1 MMRRQRL
8 RIQKAMALF
17 MAVLLTFGCSVVVGE
32 APVDAAEYVQS
43 ELPAIQ
49 SDFDTMVEQTAFADQ
64 DDMGTNPLTDAE
76 MPEADEDTEEQ
87 ETDLI
92 EMESEEETEDWTITE
107 DLLTES
113 DSFETSEDLE
123 DPMATELEDDWT
135 ETEPTEAV
143 EISED
148 PISIEPEE
156 WTETELIEASEVLE
170 EPMVTELEDDGT
182 ETEPT
187 EAVEAFEDPINTEP
201 EEWTE
206 AEPTEAVE
214 AFEDPISTEPEDW
227 TETEPIE
234 ASEVPEEPVTTESEA
249 DPETELVEENEVPEE
264 PVATEPEADP
274 ETEPVEENEVPEGPV
289 ATEPEADPETEL
301 IEENEVPEEP
311 VATESEADPET
322 EPVEENDIPE
332 EPVATEPEADP
343 ETELIEENEV
353 PEEPVATE
361 PEAGPETELVEEN
374 DVLEEA
380 VTTEPGTDSE
390 TGLVEAAETEP
401 IEGTEAAENPVM
413 TELTEEDS
421 DLADPVDTETETPV
435 EGQVEA
441 ADTASSPNYMIVV
454 VGDTQ
459 TTPDPSASAGC
470 GSITFETGDGLTAIV
485 KGISDDNREQLQTL
499 INDNGWQTLDNGNV
513 LEIHMPTLPDVEK
526 YSTVSG
532 PYDQDLCW
540 AAAASNLLWGS
551 GYAQDAVNPATNA
564 PFANADEVFDYFRQ
578 IFTDNGGL
586 VDGAVS
592 VFMTGE
598 YPYDSEWYTEN
609 DWSQLK
615 EENVEGLLPETD
627 PLEVGEE
634 IQMQGSPEKI
644 QVLELLDRFSVS
656 LALRR
661 ITDDS
666 VAPDS
671 WNWDDAYGHAVTA
684 VGLVYDAMVTNIR
697 ERYKAI
703 FLADSDNTPCN
714 GSEQASDSDKAEAA
728 ASAPNTYTMYGLSL
742 VDFGDQYGPLWV
754 IDNYPGTLANG
765 MGHVAI
771 REMFALRDNGF
782 VEPETPEQ
790 PAQPETHDT
799 ASDSQSTNEP
809 SVTAPVNSMYA
820 KIKQLMK
827 ENDWLVYSPA
837 DWHQPCGQEMDFEI
851 YFHAS
856 LTFLEQITMDGE
868 PLTYRDYSI
877 KNCRNGLFLLT
888 LDGSRMEQ
896 LEQGEHTLI
905 VQLRKSGEITMQ
917 IFVD

>member
-1 MMRRQRL
+1 MMRRERL

-32 APVDAAEYVQS
+32 TPVGAAEYVQS

-64 DDMGTNPLTDAE
+64 DDMGTNLLTDAE

-123 DPMATELEDDWT
+123 DPMATESEDDWT

-143 EISED
+143 KISED
-148 PISIEPEE
+148 PISTDLEE
-156 WTETELIEASEVLE
+156 WTETELIEASEVPE
-170 EPMVTELEDDGT
+170 EPMVMEPEDDWT

-227 TETEPIE
+227 TETEPTE
-234 ASEVPEEPVTTESEA
+234 ASEVPEEPVTTEPEA

-274 ETEPVEENEVPEGPV
+274 ETE
-289 ATEPEADPETEL
+289 L
-301 IEENEVPEEP
+301 
-311 VATESEADPET
+311 
-322 EPVEENDIPE
+322 VEEND
-332 EPVATEPEADP
+332 
-343 ETELIEENEV
+343 V

-361 PEAGPETELVEEN
+361 PKAAEPEADPETELVEEN

-380 VTTEPGTDSE
+380 VTTEPETDSE
-390 TGLVEAAETEP
+390 TGLVEAAEAEP
-401 IEGTEAAENPVM
+401 IEGAEAAENPVI
-413 TELTEEDS
+413 TEPTEEDS
-421 DLADPVDTETETPV
+421 DLTDPVDTETETPV

-459 TTPDPSASAGC
+459 TTPDPSSSAGC

-485 KGISDDNREQLQTL
+485 KGISDDNREQLQAL

-513 LEIHMPTLPDVEK
+513 LEIHMPTLLDVEK

-790 PAQPETHDT
+790 PAQPETHNTETPSDT

-888 LDGSRMEQ
+888 LDGSRMAQ
-896 LEQGEHTLI
+896 LEQGEHTLT

>member
-1 MMRRQRL
+1 
-8 RIQKAMALF
+8 

-32 APVDAAEYVQS
+32 APVGAAEYVQS

-64 DDMGTNPLTDAE
+64 DDMETNPLTDAE

-87 ETDLI
+87 ENDLI

-123 DPMATELEDDWT
+123 DPMATESEDDWT

-148 PISIEPEE
+148 PISIEPED
-156 WTETELIEASEVLE
+156 WTETELIEASEVPE
-170 EPMVTELEDDGT
+170 EPMVMEPEDDWT

-214 AFEDPISTEPEDW
+214 AFEDPISTEPADW

-234 ASEVPEEPVTTESEA
+234 ASEVPEEPVTTE
-249 DPETELVEENEVPEE
+249 
-264 PVATEPEADP
+264 PEAD
-274 ETEPVEENEVPEGPV
+274 
-289 ATEPEADPETEL
+289 
-301 IEENEVPEEP
+301 
-311 VATESEADPET
+311 
-322 EPVEENDIPE
+322 
-332 EPVATEPEADP
+332 
-343 ETELIEENEV
+343 
-353 PEEPVATE
+353 
-361 PEAGPETELVEEN
+361 PETELVEEN

-401 IEGTEAAENPVM
+401 IEGTEAAENPVI
-413 TELTEEDS
+413 TEPTEEDS
-421 DLADPVDTETETPV
+421 DLTDAVDMETETPV

-459 TTPDPSASAGC
+459 TTPDPSSSAGC

-513 LEIHMPTLPDVEK
+513 LEIHMPTLLDVEK

-714 GSEQASDSDKAEAA
+714 GSEQASGSDKAEAA

-790 PAQPETHDT
+790 PAQPETHDTATPSDT

-888 LDGSRMEQ
+888 IDGSRMEQ

>member
-8 RIQKAMALF
+8 RIQKAIALF
-17 MAVLLTFGCSVVVGE
+17 MAVLLMFGCSVVVGE
-32 APVDAAEYVQS
+32 APVGAAEYVQS

-76 MPEADEDTEEQ
+76 IPEADEDTEEQ
-87 ETDLI
+87 ENDLI

-123 DPMATELEDDWT
+123 DPMATESEDDWT

-156 WTETELIEASEVLE
+156 WTETELIEASEVPE
-170 EPMVTELEDDGT
+170 EPMVMEPEDDWT

-227 TETEPIE
+227 TETEPTE
-234 ASEVPEEPVTTESEA
+234 ASEVPEEPVTTE
-249 DPETELVEENEVPEE
+249 
-264 PVATEPEADP
+264 PEAD
-274 ETEPVEENEVPEGPV
+274 
-289 ATEPEADPETEL
+289 
-301 IEENEVPEEP
+301 
-311 VATESEADPET
+311 
-322 EPVEENDIPE
+322 
-332 EPVATEPEADP
+332 
-343 ETELIEENEV
+343 
-353 PEEPVATE
+353 
-361 PEAGPETELVEEN
+361 PETELVEEN

-380 VTTEPGTDSE
+380 VTTEPETDSE

-401 IEGTEAAENPVM
+401 IEGAEAAENPVI
-413 TELTEEDS
+413 TEPTEEDS
-421 DLADPVDTETETPV
+421 DLTDAVDMETETPV

-459 TTPDPSASAGC
+459 TTPDPSSSAGC

-485 KGISDDNREQLQTL
+485 KGISDDNREQLQAL

-513 LEIHMPTLPDVEK
+513 LEIHMPTLLDVEK

-714 GSEQASDSDKAEAA
+714 GSEQASGSDKAEAA

-790 PAQPETHDT
+790 PAQPETHNTETPSDT

-888 LDGSRMEQ
+888 LDGSRMAQ
-896 LEQGEHTLI
+896 LEQGEHTLT

>member
-1 MMRRQRL
+1 MMRRERL

-17 MAVLLTFGCSVVVGE
+17 MAVLLTFGCSAVVGE
-32 APVDAAEYVQS
+32 APVGAAEYVQS

-107 DLLTES
+107 DLLTKS

-135 ETEPTEAV
+135 ETEPTEAL
-143 EISED
+143 EASED

-156 WTETELIEASEVLE
+156 WTETELIEASEVPE
-170 EPMVTELEDDGT
+170 EPMVMEPEDDWT

-234 ASEVPEEPVTTESEA
+234 ASEVLEEQVTTEPEA
-249 DPETELVEENEVPEE
+249 DPETELVEENDVPEE
-264 PVATEPEADP
+264 
-274 ETEPVEENEVPEGPV
+274 PV

-301 IEENEVPEEP
+301 IEENDV
-311 VATESEADPET
+311 
-322 EPVEENDIPE
+322 PE

-361 PEAGPETELVEEN
+361 PETDPETELVEEN

-401 IEGTEAAENPVM
+401 IEGTEAAENPVI
-413 TELTEEDS
+413 TEPTEEDS
-421 DLADPVDTETETPV
+421 DLTDAVDMETETPV

-459 TTPDPSASAGC
+459 TTPDPSSSAGC

-513 LEIHMPTLPDVEK
+513 LEIHMPTLLDVEK

-799 ASDSQSTNEP
+799 ATPSDTASDSQSTNEP

-905 VQLRKSGEITMQ
+905 VQLRKSGEITMR

>member
-1 MMRRQRL
+1 MMRRERL

-17 MAVLLTFGCSVVVGE
+17 MAVLLTFGCSAVVGE
-32 APVDAAEYVQS
+32 APVGAAEYVQS

-64 DDMGTNPLTDAE
+64 DDMGTNLLTDAE

-113 DSFETSEDLE
+113 DSFETSEELE
-123 DPMATELEDDWT
+123 DPMATESEDDST

-143 EISED
+143 KISED
-148 PISIEPEE
+148 PISTDLEE
-156 WTETELIEASEVLE
+156 WTETELIEASEVPE
-170 EPMVTELEDDGT
+170 EPMVMEPEDDWT

-214 AFEDPISTEPEDW
+214 AFEDPISTEPADW

-234 ASEVPEEPVTTESEA
+234 ASEVPEEPVTTEPEA
-249 DPETELVEENEVPEE
+249 DPETELVEEN
-264 PVATEPEADP
+264 D
-274 ETEPVEENEVPEGPV
+274 
-289 ATEPEADPETEL
+289 
-301 IEENEVPEEP
+301 VPEEP

-322 EPVEENDIPE
+322 EPVEENEVPE

-361 PEAGPETELVEEN
+361 PEADPETELVEEN

-380 VTTEPGTDSE
+380 VTTEPETDSE
-390 TGLVEAAETEP
+390 TGLVEAAEAEP
-401 IEGTEAAENPVM
+401 IEGAEAAENPVI
-413 TELTEEDS
+413 TEPTEEDS
-421 DLADPVDTETETPV
+421 DLTDPVDTETEIPV

-459 TTPDPSASAGC
+459 TTPDPSSSAGC

-513 LEIHMPTLPDVEK
+513 LEIHMPTLLDVEK

-799 ASDSQSTNEP
+799 ATPSDTASDSQSTNEP

-905 VQLRKSGEITMQ
+905 VQLRKSGEITMR

>member
-1 MMRRQRL
+1 MMRRERL

-17 MAVLLTFGCSVVVGE
+17 MAVLLTFGCSAVVGE
-32 APVDAAEYVQS
+32 APVGAAEYVQS

-64 DDMGTNPLTDAE
+64 DDMGTNLLTDAE

-113 DSFETSEDLE
+113 DSFETSEELE
-123 DPMATELEDDWT
+123 DPMATESEDDWT

-143 EISED
+143 KISED
-148 PISIEPEE
+148 PISTDLEE
-156 WTETELIEASEVLE
+156 WTETELIEASEVPE
-170 EPMVTELEDDGT
+170 EPMVMEPEDDWT

-214 AFEDPISTEPEDW
+214 AFEDPISTEPADW

-234 ASEVPEEPVTTESEA
+234 ASEVPEEPVTTE
-249 DPETELVEENEVPEE
+249 
-264 PVATEPEADP
+264 PEAD
-274 ETEPVEENEVPEGPV
+274 
-289 ATEPEADPETEL
+289 
-301 IEENEVPEEP
+301 
-311 VATESEADPET
+311 
-322 EPVEENDIPE
+322 
-332 EPVATEPEADP
+332 
-343 ETELIEENEV
+343 
-353 PEEPVATE
+353 
-361 PEAGPETELVEEN
+361 PETELVEEN

-380 VTTEPGTDSE
+380 VTTEPETDSE
-390 TGLVEAAETEP
+390 TGLVEAAEAEP
-401 IEGTEAAENPVM
+401 IEGAEAAENPVI
-413 TELTEEDS
+413 TEPTEEDS
-421 DLADPVDTETETPV
+421 DLTDPVDTETEIPV

-459 TTPDPSASAGC
+459 TTPDPSSSAGC

-485 KGISDDNREQLQTL
+485 KGISDDNREQLQIL

-513 LEIHMPTLPDVEK
+513 LEIHMPTLLDVEK

-666 VAPDS
+666 VAPNS

-714 GSEQASDSDKAEAA
+714 GSEQASGSDKAEAA

-790 PAQPETHDT
+790 PAQPETHDTATPSDT

-888 LDGSRMEQ
+888 LDGSRMAQ

>member
-32 APVDAAEYVQS
+32 TPVGAAEYVQS

-87 ETDLI
+87 ENDLI

-123 DPMATELEDDWT
+123 DPMATESEDDWT

-156 WTETELIEASEVLE
+156 WTETELIEASEVPE
-170 EPMVTELEDDGT
+170 EPMVMEPEDDWT

-227 TETEPIE
+227 TETEPTE
-234 ASEVPEEPVTTESEA
+234 ASEVPEEPVTTE
-249 DPETELVEENEVPEE
+249 
-264 PVATEPEADP
+264 PEAD
-274 ETEPVEENEVPEGPV
+274 
-289 ATEPEADPETEL
+289 
-301 IEENEVPEEP
+301 
-311 VATESEADPET
+311 
-322 EPVEENDIPE
+322 
-332 EPVATEPEADP
+332 
-343 ETELIEENEV
+343 
-353 PEEPVATE
+353 
-361 PEAGPETELVEEN
+361 PETELVEEN

-380 VTTEPGTDSE
+380 VTTEPETDSE
-390 TGLVEAAETEP
+390 TGLVEPAEAEP
-401 IEGTEAAENPVM
+401 IEWAEAAENPVI
-413 TELTEEDS
+413 TEPTEEDS
-421 DLADPVDTETETPV
+421 DLTDPVDTETETPV

-459 TTPDPSASAGC
+459 TTPDPSSSAGC

-485 KGISDDNREQLQTL
+485 KGISDDNREQLQAL

-513 LEIHMPTLPDVEK
+513 LEIHMPTLLDVEK

-790 PAQPETHDT
+790 PAQPETHNTETPSDT

-888 LDGSRMEQ
+888 LDGSRMAQ
-896 LEQGEHTLI
+896 LEQGEHTLT

>member
-1 MMRRQRL
+1 MMRRERL

-17 MAVLLTFGCSVVVGE
+17 MAVLLTFGCSAVVGE
-32 APVDAAEYVQS
+32 APVGAAEYVQS

-64 DDMGTNPLTDAE
+64 DDMGTNLLTDAE

-113 DSFETSEDLE
+113 DSFETSEELE
-123 DPMATELEDDWT
+123 DPMATESEDDWT

-143 EISED
+143 KISED
-148 PISIEPEE
+148 PISTDLEE
-156 WTETELIEASEVLE
+156 WTETELIEASEVPE
-170 EPMVTELEDDGT
+170 EPMVMEPEDDWT

-214 AFEDPISTEPEDW
+214 AFEDPISTEPADW

-234 ASEVPEEPVTTESEA
+234 ASEVPEEPVTTEPEA

-274 ETEPVEENEVPEGPV
+274 ETELVEEN
-289 ATEPEADPETEL
+289 D
-301 IEENEVPEEP
+301 VPEEP

-322 EPVEENDIPE
+322 EPVEENEVPE

-361 PEAGPETELVEEN
+361 PEADPETELVEEN

-380 VTTEPGTDSE
+380 VTTEPETDSE
-390 TGLVEAAETEP
+390 TGLVEAAEAEP
-401 IEGTEAAENPVM
+401 IEGAEAAENPVI
-413 TELTEEDS
+413 TEPTEEDS
-421 DLADPVDTETETPV
+421 DLTDPVDTETEIPV

-459 TTPDPSASAGC
+459 TTPDPSSSAGC

-513 LEIHMPTLPDVEK
+513 LEIHMPTLLDVEK

-799 ASDSQSTNEP
+799 ATPSDTASDSQSTNEP

-905 VQLRKSGEITMQ
+905 VQLRKSGEITMR

>member
-32 APVDAAEYVQS
+32 APVGAAEYVQS

-87 ETDLI
+87 ENDLI

-135 ETEPTEAV
+135 ETEPTEAL
-143 EISED
+143 EASED

-156 WTETELIEASEVLE
+156 WTETELIEASEVPE
-170 EPMVTELEDDGT
+170 EPMVMEPEDDWT

-234 ASEVPEEPVTTESEA
+234 ASEVLEEQVTTEPEA
-249 DPETELVEENEVPEE
+249 DPETELVEENDVPEE
-264 PVATEPEADP
+264 
-274 ETEPVEENEVPEGPV
+274 PV

-301 IEENEVPEEP
+301 IEENDV
-311 VATESEADPET
+311 
-322 EPVEENDIPE
+322 PE

-361 PEAGPETELVEEN
+361 PETDPETELVEEN

-401 IEGTEAAENPVM
+401 IEGTEAAENPVI
-413 TELTEEDS
+413 TEPTEEDS
-421 DLADPVDTETETPV
+421 DLTDAVDMETETPV

-459 TTPDPSASAGC
+459 TTPDPSSSAGC

-513 LEIHMPTLPDVEK
+513 LEIHMPTLLDVEK

-905 VQLRKSGEITMQ
+905 VQLRKSGEITMR

>member
-64 DDMGTNPLTDAE
+64 DDMGTNLLTDAE

-113 DSFETSEDLE
+113 DSFETSEELE
-123 DPMATELEDDWT
+123 DPMATESEDDWT
-135 ETEPTEAV
+135 ETEPTEAL
-143 EISED
+143 EASED

-156 WTETELIEASEVLE
+156 WTETELIEASEVPE
-170 EPMVTELEDDGT
+170 EPMVMEPEDDWT

-234 ASEVPEEPVTTESEA
+234 ASEVLEEQVTTEPEA
-249 DPETELVEENEVPEE
+249 DPETELVEEN
-264 PVATEPEADP
+264 D
-274 ETEPVEENEVPEGPV
+274 
-289 ATEPEADPETEL
+289 
-301 IEENEVPEEP
+301 VPEEP

-322 EPVEENDIPE
+322 EPVEENEVPE

-361 PEAGPETELVEEN
+361 PETDPETELVEEN

-401 IEGTEAAENPVM
+401 IEGTEAAENPVI
-413 TELTEEDS
+413 TEPTEEDS
-421 DLADPVDTETETPV
+421 DLTDAVDMETETPV

-459 TTPDPSASAGC
+459 TTPDPSSSAGC

-513 LEIHMPTLPDVEK
+513 LEIHMPTLLDVEK

-714 GSEQASDSDKAEAA
+714 GSEQASGSDKAEAA

-790 PAQPETHDT
+790 PAQPETHDTATPSDT

>member
-1 MMRRQRL
+1 MMRRERL

-32 APVDAAEYVQS
+32 TPVGAAEYVQS

-64 DDMGTNPLTDAE
+64 DDMGTNLLTDAE

-123 DPMATELEDDWT
+123 DPMATESEDDWT

-143 EISED
+143 KISED
-148 PISIEPEE
+148 PISTDLEE
-156 WTETELIEASEVLE
+156 WTETELIEASEVPE
-170 EPMVTELEDDGT
+170 EPMVMEPEDDWT

-227 TETEPIE
+227 TETEPTE
-234 ASEVPEEPVTTESEA
+234 ASEVPEEPVTTE
-249 DPETELVEENEVPEE
+249 
-264 PVATEPEADP
+264 PEAD
-274 ETEPVEENEVPEGPV
+274 
-289 ATEPEADPETEL
+289 
-301 IEENEVPEEP
+301 
-311 VATESEADPET
+311 
-322 EPVEENDIPE
+322 
-332 EPVATEPEADP
+332 
-343 ETELIEENEV
+343 
-353 PEEPVATE
+353 
-361 PEAGPETELVEEN
+361 PETELVEEN

-380 VTTEPGTDSE
+380 VTTEPETDSE
-390 TGLVEAAETEP
+390 TGLVEAAEAEP
-401 IEGTEAAENPVM
+401 IEGAEAAENPVI
-413 TELTEEDS
+413 TEPTEEDS
-421 DLADPVDTETETPV
+421 DLTDPVDTETETPV

-459 TTPDPSASAGC
+459 TTPDPSSSAGC

-485 KGISDDNREQLQTL
+485 KGISDDNREQLQAL

-513 LEIHMPTLPDVEK
+513 LEIHMPTLLDVEK

-790 PAQPETHDT
+790 PAQPETHNTETPSDT

-888 LDGSRMEQ
+888 LDGSRMAQ
-896 LEQGEHTLI
+896 LEQGEHTLT

>member
-32 APVDAAEYVQS
+32 TPVGAAEYVQS

-87 ETDLI
+87 ENDLI

-123 DPMATELEDDWT
+123 DPMATESEDGWT

-148 PISIEPEE
+148 PISIEPED
-156 WTETELIEASEVLE
+156 WTETELIEASEVPE
-170 EPMVTELEDDGT
+170 EPMVTELEDDST

-227 TETEPIE
+227 TETEPTE
-234 ASEVPEEPVTTESEA
+234 ASEVPEEPVTTEPEA
-249 DPETELVEENEVPEE
+249 DPETELVEENDVPEE

-274 ETEPVEENEVPEGPV
+274 ETEPVEENEVPE
-289 ATEPEADPETEL
+289 
-301 IEENEVPEEP
+301 
-311 VATESEADPET
+311 
-322 EPVEENDIPE
+322 
-332 EPVATEPEADP
+332 EPVATEPEAD
-343 ETELIEENEV
+343 
-353 PEEPVATE
+353 
-361 PEAGPETELVEEN
+361 PETELVEEN

-380 VTTEPGTDSE
+380 VTTEPETDSE
-390 TGLVEAAETEP
+390 TGLVEPAEAEP
-401 IEGTEAAENPVM
+401 IEWAEAAENPVI
-413 TELTEEDS
+413 TEPTEEDS
-421 DLADPVDTETETPV
+421 DLTDAVDMETETPV

-459 TTPDPSASAGC
+459 TTPDPSSSAGC

-485 KGISDDNREQLQTL
+485 KGISDDNREQLQAL

-513 LEIHMPTLPDVEK
+513 LEIHMPTLLDVEK

-714 GSEQASDSDKAEAA
+714 GSEQASGSDKAEAA

-790 PAQPETHDT
+790 PAQPETHNTETPSDT

-888 LDGSRMEQ
+888 LDGSRMAQ
-896 LEQGEHTLI
+896 LEQGEHTLT

>member
-1 MMRRQRL
+1 MMRRERL

-17 MAVLLTFGCSVVVGE
+17 MAVLLTFGCSAVVGE
-32 APVDAAEYVQS
+32 APVGAAEYVQS

-64 DDMGTNPLTDAE
+64 DDMGTNLLTDAE

-113 DSFETSEDLE
+113 DSFETSEELE
-123 DPMATELEDDWT
+123 DPMATESEDDWT

-143 EISED
+143 KISED
-148 PISIEPEE
+148 PISTDLEE
-156 WTETELIEASEVLE
+156 WTETELIEASEVPE
-170 EPMVTELEDDGT
+170 EPMVMEPEDDWT

-214 AFEDPISTEPEDW
+214 AFEDPISTEPADW

-234 ASEVPEEPVTTESEA
+234 ASEVPEEPVTTE
-249 DPETELVEENEVPEE
+249 
-264 PVATEPEADP
+264 PEAD
-274 ETEPVEENEVPEGPV
+274 
-289 ATEPEADPETEL
+289 
-301 IEENEVPEEP
+301 
-311 VATESEADPET
+311 
-322 EPVEENDIPE
+322 
-332 EPVATEPEADP
+332 
-343 ETELIEENEV
+343 
-353 PEEPVATE
+353 
-361 PEAGPETELVEEN
+361 PETELVEEN

-380 VTTEPGTDSE
+380 VTTEPETDSE
-390 TGLVEAAETEP
+390 TGLVEAAEAEP
-401 IEGTEAAENPVM
+401 IEGAEAAENPVI
-413 TELTEEDS
+413 TEPTEEDS
-421 DLADPVDTETETPV
+421 DLTDPVDTETEIPV

-459 TTPDPSASAGC
+459 TTPDPSSSAGC

-485 KGISDDNREQLQTL
+485 KGISDDNREQLQIL

-513 LEIHMPTLPDVEK
+513 LEIHMPTLLDVEK

-714 GSEQASDSDKAEAA
+714 GSEQASGSDKAEAA

-790 PAQPETHDT
+790 PAQPETHDTATPSDT

-888 LDGSRMEQ
+888 LDGSRMAQ

-905 VQLRKSGEITMQ
+905 VQLRKSGEITMR

>member
-1 MMRRQRL
+1 
-8 RIQKAMALF
+8 
-17 MAVLLTFGCSVVVGE
+17 MAVLLMFGCSVVVGE
-32 APVDAAEYVQS
+32 APVGAAEYVQS

-76 MPEADEDTEEQ
+76 IPEADEDTEEQ
-87 ETDLI
+87 ENDLI

-123 DPMATELEDDWT
+123 DPMATESEDDWT

-156 WTETELIEASEVLE
+156 WTETELIEASEVPE
-170 EPMVTELEDDGT
+170 EPMVMEPEDDWT

-187 EAVEAFEDPINTEP
+187 EAVEAFENPINTEP

-234 ASEVPEEPVTTESEA
+234 ASEVPEEPVTTE
-249 DPETELVEENEVPEE
+249 
-264 PVATEPEADP
+264 PEAD
-274 ETEPVEENEVPEGPV
+274 
-289 ATEPEADPETEL
+289 
-301 IEENEVPEEP
+301 
-311 VATESEADPET
+311 
-322 EPVEENDIPE
+322 
-332 EPVATEPEADP
+332 
-343 ETELIEENEV
+343 
-353 PEEPVATE
+353 
-361 PEAGPETELVEEN
+361 PETELVEEN

-380 VTTEPGTDSE
+380 VTTEPETDSE

-401 IEGTEAAENPVM
+401 IEGAEAAENPVI
-413 TELTEEDS
+413 TEPTEEDS
-421 DLADPVDTETETPV
+421 DLTDAVDMETETPV

-459 TTPDPSASAGC
+459 TTPDPSSSAGC

-485 KGISDDNREQLQTL
+485 KGISDDNREQLQAL

-513 LEIHMPTLPDVEK
+513 LEIHMPTLLDVEK

-714 GSEQASDSDKAEAA
+714 GSEQASGSDKAEAA

-790 PAQPETHDT
+790 PVQPETHDT

-888 LDGSRMEQ
+888 LDGSRMSQ

>member
-1 MMRRQRL
+1 
-8 RIQKAMALF
+8 

-32 APVDAAEYVQS
+32 APVGAAEYVQS

-49 SDFDTMVEQTAFADQ
+49 CDFDMMVEQTAFADQ

-123 DPMATELEDDWT
+123 DPMATESEDDWT

-156 WTETELIEASEVLE
+156 WTETELIEASEVPE
-170 EPMVTELEDDGT
+170 EPMVMEPEDDWT

-187 EAVEAFEDPINTEP
+187 EAVEAFEDPISTESEAWTETELTEVPEDPMVMEP
-201 EEWTE
+201 ENDWTE
-206 AEPTEAVE
+206 TDPIETMETS
-214 AFEDPISTEPEDW
+214 EDPISTEADDW
-227 TETEPIE
+227 T
-234 ASEVPEEPVTTESEA
+234 
-249 DPETELVEENEVPEE
+249 ETELVEENDVPEE

-274 ETEPVEENEVPEGPV
+274 ETEPVEENDV
-289 ATEPEADPETEL
+289 
-301 IEENEVPEEP
+301 
-311 VATESEADPET
+311 
-322 EPVEENDIPE
+322 PE

-361 PEAGPETELVEEN
+361 PEADPETELVEEN
-374 DVLEEA
+374 NVLEEA

-401 IEGTEAAENPVM
+401 IEGAEAAENPVI
-413 TELTEEDS
+413 TEPTEEDS
-421 DLADPVDTETETPV
+421 DLTDPVDTETETPV

-459 TTPDPSASAGC
+459 TTPDPSSSAGC

-485 KGISDDNREQLQTL
+485 KGISDDNREQLQAL

-513 LEIHMPTLPDVEK
+513 LEIHMPTLLDVEK

-799 ASDSQSTNEP
+799 ATPSDTASDSQSTNEP

-888 LDGSRMEQ
+888 LDGSRMAQ
-896 LEQGEHTLI
+896 LEQGEHTLT

>member
-8 RIQKAMALF
+8 RIQKAMALL

-32 APVDAAEYVQS
+32 APVGAAEYVQS

-64 DDMGTNPLTDAE
+64 DDMGTNLLTDAE

-123 DPMATELEDDWT
+123 DPMATESEDDWT

-143 EISED
+143 KISED
-148 PISIEPEE
+148 PISTDLEE
-156 WTETELIEASEVLE
+156 WTETELIEASEVPE
-170 EPMVTELEDDGT
+170 EPMVMEPEDDWT

-214 AFEDPISTEPEDW
+214 AFEDPISTEPADW

-234 ASEVPEEPVTTESEA
+234 ASEVPEEPVTTEPEA

-274 ETEPVEENEVPEGPV
+274 ETE
-289 ATEPEADPETEL
+289 
-301 IEENEVPEEP
+301 
-311 VATESEADPET
+311 
-322 EPVEENDIPE
+322 
-332 EPVATEPEADP
+332 
-343 ETELIEENEV
+343 
-353 PEEPVATE
+353 
-361 PEAGPETELVEEN
+361 LVEEN

-380 VTTEPGTDSE
+380 VTTEPETDSE
-390 TGLVEAAETEP
+390 TGLVEAAEAEP
-401 IEGTEAAENPVM
+401 IEGAEAAENPVI
-413 TELTEEDS
+413 TEPTEEDS
-421 DLADPVDTETETPV
+421 DLTDPVDTETEIPV

-459 TTPDPSASAGC
+459 TTPDPSSSAGC

-513 LEIHMPTLPDVEK
+513 LEIHMPTLLDVEK

-799 ASDSQSTNEP
+799 ATPSDTASDSQSTNEP

-888 LDGSRMEQ
+888 LDGSRMAQ

>member
-32 APVDAAEYVQS
+32 APVGAAEYVQS

-64 DDMGTNPLTDAE
+64 DDMETNPLTDAE

-123 DPMATELEDDWT
+123 DPMATESEDGWT

-148 PISIEPEE
+148 PISIEPED
-156 WTETELIEASEVLE
+156 WTETELIEASEVPE
-170 EPMVTELEDDGT
+170 EPMVMEPEDDWT

-187 EAVEAFEDPINTEP
+187 EAVEAFEDPIS
-201 EEWTE
+201 
-206 AEPTEAVE
+206 
-214 AFEDPISTEPEDW
+214 IEPEDW

-234 ASEVPEEPVTTESEA
+234 ASEVPEEPVTTEPEADPETELVEENDVPEEPVATESEA
-249 DPETELVEENEVPEE
+249 DPETEPVEENEVPEE

-274 ETEPVEENEVPEGPV
+274 ETE
-289 ATEPEADPETEL
+289 
-301 IEENEVPEEP
+301 
-311 VATESEADPET
+311 
-322 EPVEENDIPE
+322 
-332 EPVATEPEADP
+332 
-343 ETELIEENEV
+343 
-353 PEEPVATE
+353 
-361 PEAGPETELVEEN
+361 LVEEN
-374 DVLEEA
+374 DVLEEP
-380 VTTEPGTDSE
+380 VTTEPETDSE

-401 IEGTEAAENPVM
+401 IEGTEAAENPVI
-413 TELTEEDS
+413 TEPTEEDS
-421 DLADPVDTETETPV
+421 DLTDPVDTETEIPV

-459 TTPDPSASAGC
+459 TTPDPSSSAGC

-485 KGISDDNREQLQTL
+485 KGISDDNREQLQIL

-513 LEIHMPTLPDVEK
+513 LEIHMPTLLDVEK

-666 VAPDS
+666 VAPNS

-714 GSEQASDSDKAEAA
+714 GSEQASGSDKAEAA

-790 PAQPETHDT
+790 PAQPETHDTATPSDT

-888 LDGSRMEQ
+888 LDGSRMAQ

>member
-32 APVDAAEYVQS
+32 TPVGAAEYVQS

-87 ETDLI
+87 ENDLI

-123 DPMATELEDDWT
+123 DPMATESEDDWT

-156 WTETELIEASEVLE
+156 WTETELIEASEVPE
-170 EPMVTELEDDGT
+170 EPMVMEPEDDWT

-227 TETEPIE
+227 TETEPTE
-234 ASEVPEEPVTTESEA
+234 ASEVPEEPVTTEPEA

-264 PVATEPEADP
+264 PVAIESEADP
-274 ETEPVEENEVPEGPV
+274 ETEPV
-289 ATEPEADPETEL
+289 
-301 IEENEVPEEP
+301 EENEVPEEP

-322 EPVEENDIPE
+322 E
-332 EPVATEPEADP
+332 
-343 ETELIEENEV
+343 LIEENEV
-353 PEEPVATE
+353 PEELVATE
-361 PEAGPETELVEEN
+361 PEADPETELVEEN

-380 VTTEPGTDSE
+380 VTTEPETDSE
-390 TGLVEAAETEP
+390 TGLVEPAEAEP
-401 IEGTEAAENPVM
+401 IEWAEAAENPVI
-413 TELTEEDS
+413 TEPTEEDS
-421 DLADPVDTETETPV
+421 DLTDPVDTETETPV

-459 TTPDPSASAGC
+459 TTPDPSSSAGC

-485 KGISDDNREQLQTL
+485 KGISDDNREQLQAL

-513 LEIHMPTLPDVEK
+513 LEIHMPTLLDVEK

-790 PAQPETHDT
+790 PAQPETHNTETPSDT

-888 LDGSRMEQ
+888 LDGSRMAQ
-896 LEQGEHTLI
+896 LEQGEHTLT

>member
-1 MMRRQRL
+1 
-8 RIQKAMALF
+8 

-32 APVDAAEYVQS
+32 APVGAAEYVQS

-135 ETEPTEAV
+135 ETEPTEAL
-143 EISED
+143 EASED

-156 WTETELIEASEVLE
+156 WTETELIEASEVPE
-170 EPMVTELEDDGT
+170 EPMVMEPEDDWT

-187 EAVEAFEDPINTEP
+187 EALEAFEDPINTEP

-206 AEPTEAVE
+206 TELIEASEVPEEPMATESE
-214 AFEDPISTEPEDW
+214 EDW

-234 ASEVPEEPVTTESEA
+234 ASEFPEEPVTTEPEA
-249 DPETELVEENEVPEE
+249 DPETEPVEENEVPEE

-274 ETEPVEENEVPEGPV
+274 ETE
-289 ATEPEADPETEL
+289 
-301 IEENEVPEEP
+301 
-311 VATESEADPET
+311 
-322 EPVEENDIPE
+322 
-332 EPVATEPEADP
+332 
-343 ETELIEENEV
+343 
-353 PEEPVATE
+353 
-361 PEAGPETELVEEN
+361 LVEEN

-380 VTTEPGTDSE
+380 VTTEPETDSE

-401 IEGTEAAENPVM
+401 IEGAEAAENPVI
-413 TELTEEDS
+413 TEPTEEDS
-421 DLADPVDTETETPV
+421 DLTDPVDTETEIPV
-435 EGQVEA
+435 EGHVEA

-459 TTPDPSASAGC
+459 TTPDPSSSAGC

-485 KGISDDNREQLQTL
+485 KGISDDNREQLQAL

-513 LEIHMPTLPDVEK
+513 LEIHMPTLLDVEK

-714 GSEQASDSDKAEAA
+714 GSEQASGSDKAEAA

-790 PAQPETHDT
+790 PAQPETHDTATPSDT

-888 LDGSRMEQ
+888 LDGSRMAQ
-896 LEQGEHTLI
+896 LEQGEHTLT